1 MTSPAWVWTTRST
14 SSSTLRLSAIGCAKP
29 SPCFYEHAL
38 RRYGCTR
45 EEVFF
50 VDDRSENVDA
60 AIDFG
65 FHGHLCR
72 DARTLEQA
80 LRECGLI
87 RGESHLRG

>member
-1 MTSPAWVWTTRST
+1 MSRAA
-14 SSSTLRLSAIGCAKP
+14 LRCGCA
-29 SPCFYEHAL
+29 
-38 RRYGCTR
+38 R

-65 FHGHLCR
+65 FHGHLYR
-72 DARTLEQA
+72 DARTLDQA